1 MSKSTSESGIV
12 LLAADLEIGSFR
24 EYHQALGEFISV
36 FSEVETNLI
45 SAFWHLAGVKPPIAQ
60 AVLTGHKVE
69 GVIGLINRLA
79 DAEDWS
85 EARKAAFKKFSD
97 QLGLINKLR
106 NDILHNG
113 SNWTSSQTWTVT
125 NRHSAH
131 VPSRIRSYPVTTAL
145 LRSARSDL
153 QKIEGDLVLFT
164 WGNLM
169 EPHVRET
176 FEQGALH
183 AWQYKPPP
191 GFETAQKNQKTPRK
205 LPSQPKA
212 SRASRRRE
220 AMRKYQT

>member
-1 MSKSTSESGIV
+1 MSRTGAEGEGEMSKSTSESGTV
-12 LLAADLEIGSFR
+12 MLVTDLEIGSFR

-60 AVLTGHKVE
+60 AILTGHKVE

-79 DAEDWS
+79 DAENWS
-85 EARKAAFKKFSD
+85 EARKAVFKKFSD

-131 VPSRIRSYPVTTAL
+131 VPSRIRSYPITAGL
-145 LRSARSDL
+145 LRSARMDL
-153 QKIEGDLVLFT
+153 QKIEGDL
-164 WGNLM
+164 NL
-169 EPHVRET
+169 
-176 FEQGALH
+176 
-183 AWQYKPPP
+183 
-191 GFETAQKNQKTPRK
+191 
-205 LPSQPKA
+205 SQNCLKRISRQA
-212 SRASRRRE
+212 S
-220 AMRKYQT
+220 